1 MLPRT
6 LAVER
11 SHLLCVGT
19 LARLEVSDD
28 AGNLGVEGTITA
40 IDDQRLTVR
49 VRELATPLAPRML
62 RDRVAVLKVWDRF
75 GMHRA
80 EAQIHGVVEDGRNA
94 AVIVGAPTHFVGTQ
108 TRRFARVP
116 ARLEL
121 MLELA
126 DTDSEA
132 GVAAPALFER
142 TLSWDISAGGLSFL
156 SDISLEIDDRL
167 AVTMIL
173 PREVAPMSGEL
184 LRLETR
190 VVHSE
195 TVEGSRRRFF
205 GVEFLN
211 VSGQQRDR
219 LVEVMLGLQRIM
231 R

>member
-49 VRELATPLAPRML
+49 VRELATPLAPRMI
-62 RDRVAVLKVWDRF
+62 RDRLAVLKVWDRY

-126 DTDSEA
+126 DTDTEA

-156 SDISLEIDDRL
+156 SDISLEIDDRI

-173 PREVAPMSGEL
+173 PREVAMSGEL

-195 TVEGSRRRFF
+195 AVEGSRRRFF